1 MNITASFHTRQI
13 IIIFNGRWLVTR
25 AFLLPRN
32 IGSWLLQ
39 VLATDI
45 AVNISV
51 ESRSILDRYIGRQS
65 VDICRCASVCIK
77 FSIEEPCEVSG

>member
-13 IIIFNGRWLVTR
+13 IIIINGRWLVTR

-32 IGSWLLQ
+32 IGSCLLQ
-39 VLATDI
+39 VHATDI

-51 ESRSILDRYIGRQS
+51 ESRSILDRYIG
-65 VDICRCASVCIK
+65 
-77 FSIEEPCEVSG
+77 